1 MLTKGAN
8 ILLLVLGVVT
18 LILSLVSVD
27 TNLQNDINAL
37 NNLPHGDGKSKEEN
51 AAYEAERQR
60 LELRAPDGATL
71 QANAVILVV
80 VSVLLVLLES
90 NGAFK
95 LNIKSEPIII
105 VVPLFLVVFGLLSI
119 LMPGSNL
126 PVGTRGTAAVL
137 SRIKTLVKN
146 GNVNKGAVGSTRAT
160 AIIGSISYG
169 ICALVGLMFG
179 GSVLMV
185 GKK

>member
-8 ILLLVLGVVT
+8 ILLLVLGVLT

-27 TNLQNDINAL
+27 TNLQNDLAVF
-37 NNLPHGDGKSKEEN
+37 NLLPRTTADDEI
-51 AAYEAERQR
+51 AYEKAKSAI
-60 LELRAPDGATL
+60 ELRAPDGATL

-90 NGAFK
+90 NGAFN

-119 LMPGSNL
+119 LMPGSNS
-126 PVGTRGTAAVL
+126 PGGTRGTVAVL
-137 SRIKTLVKN
+137 TRIKALVKN
-146 GNVNKGAVGSTRAT
+146 GTASKKSVGKTRA
-160 AIIGSISYG
+160 AAVIGSISYG
-169 ICALVGLMFG
+169 VCTLVGIMLG
-179 GSVLMV
+179 VSVLRG

>member
-1 MLTKGAN
+1 MLAKGAN

-27 TNLQNDINAL
+27 TNLQNDLAKYNDDPDHTVAEKNAL
-37 NNLPHGDGKSKEEN
+37 EVRP
-51 AAYEAERQR
+51 
-60 LELRAPDGATL
+60 PDGATL

-90 NGAFK
+90 NGAFN

-119 LMPGSNL
+119 LMPHDKWPAGS
-126 PVGTRGTAAVL
+126 RGTATVL
-137 SRIKTLVKN
+137 ARIKTLVKV
-146 GNVNKGAVGSTRAT
+146 GKATKGDVGSTRA
-160 AIIGSISYG
+160 AAVIGSISYG
-169 ICALVGLMFG
+169 VCTLVGLMFG
-179 GSVLMV
+179 VSVLRNG

>member
-8 ILLLVLGVVT
+8 ILLLILGVVT
-18 LILSLVSVD
+18 LILSLVSVN
-27 TNLQNDINAL
+27 TNLKNELAAFDI
-37 NNLPHGDGKSKEEN
+37 LPHGVDATDLEN
-51 AAYEAERQR
+51 AAYEAERKR
-60 LELRAPDGATL
+60 LELRAPDGSTL

-119 LMPGSNL
+119 LMPGSNW
-126 PVGTRGTAAVL
+126 PVGSRGTAAVL
-137 SRIKTLVKN
+137 ARIKTLVKN
-146 GNVNKGAVGSTRAT
+146 GNVSKGDVGSTRAT
-160 AIIGSISYG
+160 AGIGSFAYG
-169 ICALVGLMFG
+169 VCTLVGLMFG
-179 GSVLMV
+179 GSVLMG